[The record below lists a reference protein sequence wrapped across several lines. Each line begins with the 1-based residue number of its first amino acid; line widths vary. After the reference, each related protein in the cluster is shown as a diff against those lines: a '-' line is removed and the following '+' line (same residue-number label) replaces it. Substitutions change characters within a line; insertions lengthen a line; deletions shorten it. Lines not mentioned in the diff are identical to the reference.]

1 MSERLKDKVAL
12 VVGAGQTPGDTLG
25 NGRAISMLFAREGA
39 SVMLVDNRLDSAEE
53 TERIIADEGGQS
65 FAFEADL
72 TNVEDCKRMADKCV
86 ETYGKI
92 DILIN
97 NVGIGVG
104 GGPVELEEEDWDR
117 VMRTNLKGM
126 YLTCKH
132 VLAYME
138 KRETG
143 AIVNISSRA
152 AVRFQPYPMLAY
164 STSKGGVN
172 SLTQSIAMQYA
183 HQGIRANAIMPGLIQ
198 TPMAIEGVSA
208 GLGIDKEDLIQLRNA
223 GVPMNHM
230 GEAWDVAYA
239 ALFLASDESK
249 FITGVILPV
258 DGGGCLKA

>member
-1 MSERLKDKVAL
+1 MCQRLKDKVAI

-25 NGRAISMLFAREGA
+25 NGRATAILFAREGA
-39 SVMLVDNRLDSAEE
+39 SVMVVDNRMDSAEE
-53 TERIIADEGGQS
+53 TQQAISGEGGES
-65 FAFEADL
+65 FAFQADI
-72 TNVEDCKRMADKCV
+72 TKTEDCGRMAEACIEK
-86 ETYGKI
+86 YGKI

-117 VMRTNLKGM
+117 VMRTNLTAM
-126 YLTCKH
+126 YLTCKY
-132 VLAYME
+132 VLPHME
-138 KRETG
+138 KRESG

-152 AVRFQPYPMLAY
+152 AVRFQPYPMLVY
-164 STSKGGVN
+164 SASKGGVN

-183 HQGIRANAIMPGLIQ
+183 HQGIRSNAIMPGLIR

-208 GLGIDKEDLIQLRNA
+208 GLGIDKDDLIRLRNA

-230 GEAWDVAYA
+230 GEAWDVAHA
-239 ALFLASDESK
+239 ALFLASDEAK
-249 FITGVILPV
+249 FITGVVLPV

>member
-1 MSERLKDKVAL
+1 MSERLKDKIAI

-53 TERIIADEGGQS
+53 TERIIADEGGKS

-72 TNVEDCKRMADKCV
+72 TNAEDCKRMADKCV

-132 VLAYME
+132 VLAQME
-138 KRETG
+138 KQEAG

-152 AVRFQPYPMLAY
+152 AVRFQPYPMLVY